1 MQGFSYKS
9 GKTYAEFRPGDKIAQ
24 YGLAALIG
32 GGAGAAAV
40 KLGLFGALWK
50 FIAKRGKALVLL
62 VCSEEYRRGF
72 GSCAEC
78 RVSLEPLAAPSAGS

>member
-1 MQGFSYKS
+1 
-9 GKTYAEFRPGDKIAQ
+9 
-24 YGLAALIG
+24 
-32 GGAGAAAV
+32 V